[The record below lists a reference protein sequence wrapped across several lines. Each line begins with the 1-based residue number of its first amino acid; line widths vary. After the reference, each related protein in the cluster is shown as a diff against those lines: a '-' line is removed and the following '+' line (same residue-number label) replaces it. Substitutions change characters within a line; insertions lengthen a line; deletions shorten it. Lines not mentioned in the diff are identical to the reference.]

1 MYFFNSLK
9 DTSFLNFMG
18 DDFLRLLLCRHI
30 FASCVLRAHRSF
42 RGRGTAFQPSS
53 RPPLPDLDLIEN
65 PTLQRYA
72 LDLAAQL
79 DVRHLFVDSCGEV
92 DWWRPQVGV
101 AGATSSYPMEL
112 QIGGTDAHHVRE
124 GLQAINGQTL
134 MSWNQPR
141 TRQTFH
147 QPLPTAYNNTF
158 IPQPNPDLYMG
169 SAGISNV
176 MGRRRH
182 YSGAGIVSL
191 GTGVGGIIGSGRLG
205 YGGTYSNSIN
215 ALNNLS
221 STYPATH
228 RGNYSN
234 SINALNTLSSSY
246 PAPYRG
252 NYSNSINALN
262 NLSSSYPAP
271 PTNPTIMR
279 HYPSHHSSSYSSLP
293 LMTGSPTAGYSAFGY
308 SVTRPTTAG
317 MLHAN
322 GMLNANSLLGGN
334 FGATSSLYR
343 RYPSSST
350 TLLNAD
356 FGWRRWLKA
365 PLTLNISIFF
375 CRGQRHGPIVFLGLI
390 LIVWQLDTYCIKN
403 LFFTIYMI
411 SL

>member
-72 LDLAAQL
+72 LGLAAQL

-221 STYPATH
+221 S
-228 RGNYSN
+228 
-234 SINALNTLSSSY
+234 SY
-246 PAPYRG
+246 PAPH
-252 NYSNSINALN
+252 
-262 NLSSSYPAP
+262 
-271 PTNPTIMR
+271 TNPTIMR